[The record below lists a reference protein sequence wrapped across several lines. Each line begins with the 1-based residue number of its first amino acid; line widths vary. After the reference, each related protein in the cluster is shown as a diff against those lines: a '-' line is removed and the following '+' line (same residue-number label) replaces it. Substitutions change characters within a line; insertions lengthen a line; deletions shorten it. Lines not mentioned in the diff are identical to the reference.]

1 MPCQGDGVAP
11 ANLEVTSVVDA
22 LGSNK
27 KHVPEYSDG
36 FGVQSLDGPWGKFAH
51 TSVRTSA
58 EFVRLSNHWTLRVR
72 EPTIMPSP

>member
-1 MPCQGDGVAP
+1 VPYQGDGVAP

-36 FGVQSLDGPWGKFAH
+36 FGVQ
-51 TSVRTSA
+51 
-58 EFVRLSNHWTLRVR
+58 
-72 EPTIMPSP
+72 